1 MQPPIDE
8 LLEKTE
14 NDKFLLCVVASERAR
29 DINDMMRGQRDR
41 AKVLN
46 SANQIAQLAGRKPL
60 SLAMEE
66 IERGEISYN
75 RNKFH
80 NREIAEGILDDL
92 DEEGKPLILST
103 LDSLDT
109 LEVPEV
115 LGVAELLEVP
125 EVSEDAEA
133 SEDPQAPEVPEVP
146 EIALELDL
154 ETEGEPEPE
163 SESETAS

>member
-14 NDKFLLCVVASERAR
+14 NDKFLLCAVASERAR

-66 IERGEISYN
+66 IERDEISYDH
-75 RNKFH
+75 NKFH
-80 NREIAEGILDDL
+80 NIEVALEAPDESLPEDEILLGTA
-92 DEEGKPLILST
+92 
-103 LDSLDT
+103 
-109 LEVPEV
+109 LEAGP
-115 LGVAELLEVP
+115 
-125 EVSEDAEA
+125 
-133 SEDPQAPEVPEVP
+133 APE
-146 EIALELDL
+146 
-154 ETEGEPEPE
+154 
-163 SESETAS
+163 SQ

>member
-14 NDKFLLCVVASERAR
+14 NDKFLLCAVASERAR

-66 IERGEISYN
+66 IERDEISYDH
-75 RNKFH
+75 NKFH
-80 NREIAEGILDDL
+80 KIEVIDEDFAGSSADEFLLGAMMETDSETGVVTLSDSEAE
-92 DEEGKPLILST
+92 S
-103 LDSLDT
+103 
-109 LEVPEV
+109 
-115 LGVAELLEVP
+115 
-125 EVSEDAEA
+125 
-133 SEDPQAPEVPEVP
+133 
-146 EIALELDL
+146 ALEL
-154 ETEGEPEPE
+154 
-163 SESETAS
+163 